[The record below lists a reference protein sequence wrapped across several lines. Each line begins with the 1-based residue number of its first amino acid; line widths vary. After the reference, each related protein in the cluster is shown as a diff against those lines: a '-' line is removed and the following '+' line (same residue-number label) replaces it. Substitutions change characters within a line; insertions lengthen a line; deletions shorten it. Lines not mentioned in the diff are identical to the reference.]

1 MREKKRILGIETDR
15 MHQIDNP
22 LSIKCIFIG
31 YSFFYEN
38 MFHIPQYHDFT
49 DITSEEFTA

>member
-31 YSFFYEN
+31 YCFFYEN